1 MLEGKA
7 ESKSHFTYPLST
19 ITVLILPRDGNG
31 FGDTSSDTSF
41 KDVDLISTK
50 GATNIANTAFDQPTL
65 PVAPKGVLNSTVTPA
80 SYSAF
85 VNLIDTTQLAK
96 FGLHIGGAFDNNLIA
111 SKLESLAV
119 APILNS
125 NNQLLF
131 VVSDNDFITANG
143 HQATQA
149 SNGRYVLQDY
159 SDPYALQYGEA
170 NTQVFIYNV
179 TLPGYS
185 QGSSPN

>member
-1 MLEGKA
+1 
-7 ESKSHFTYPLST
+7 LS
-19 ITVLILPRDGNG
+19 RDGNG

-50 GATNIANTAFDQPTL
+50 GATNIANTPFDTPAV
-65 PVAPKGVLNSTVTPA
+65 PVAPAGVLNPTVTPVHYA
-80 SYSAF
+80 SFIS
-85 VNLIDTTQLAK
+85 LIDPTQLAK

-119 APILNS
+119 GVIPKTS
-125 NNQLLF
+125 NQLLF

-143 HQATQA
+143 HQAAQDA
-149 SNGRYVLQDY
+149 SGKYVLQSY
-159 SDPYALQYGEA
+159 SDPYAVQNGDG

-185 QGSSPN
+185 QGLLPN

>member
-1 MLEGKA
+1 MYSA
-7 ESKSHFTYPLST
+7 SHLHPSCS
-19 ITVLILPRDGNG
+19 VLILPRDGNG

-50 GATNIANTAFDQPTL
+50 GATNIANTAFDQPAN
-65 PVAPKGVLNSTVTPA
+65 PVAPAGVLNSAVTPVT
-80 SYSAF
+80 YSPF
-85 VNLIDTTQLAK
+85 ISLIDTTQLAK

-119 APILNS
+119 APIPKS
-125 NNQLLF
+125 SGNQLLF
-131 VVSDNDFITANG
+131 VVSDNDFITAYG
-143 HQATQA
+143 HQADQV
-149 SNGRYVLQDY
+149 NGKYVLQDY
-159 SDPYALQYGEA
+159 ADPYAVEYGEA

-185 QGSSPN
+185 QGSLPN

>member
-1 MLEGKA
+1 M
-7 ESKSHFTYPLST
+7 
-19 ITVLILPRDGNG
+19 ILPRDGNG
-31 FGDTSSDTSF
+31 FGDTSSDTTF

-50 GATNIANTAFDQPTL
+50 GATNIANTPFDTPAV
-65 PVAPKGVLNSTVTPA
+65 PVAPKGVLNPTVTPCQYA
-80 SYSAF
+80 AF
-85 VNLIDTTQLAK
+85 ISLIDSTQLAK

-119 APILNS
+119 ANIPKS
-125 NNQLLF
+125 SNQLLF

-143 HQATQA
+143 HQAAQDA
-149 SNGRYVLQDY
+149 SGNYVLQSY
-159 SDPYALQYGEA
+159 SDAYAVQHGDG

-185 QGSSPN
+185 QGLLPN

>member
-1 MLEGKA
+1 L
-7 ESKSHFTYPLST
+7 SHRKSFLP
-19 ITVLILPRDGNG
+19 TVLILPRDGNG

-50 GATNIANTAFDQPTL
+50 GATNIANTAFDQPDH
-65 PVAPKGVLNSTVTPA
+65 PVAPKGVLDSTVTPTTYA
-80 SYSAF
+80 PFIS
-85 VNLIDTTQLAK
+85 LIDTAQLAK
-96 FGLHIGGAFDNNLIA
+96 FGLNVGGAFDNNLIA

-119 APILNS
+119 APIPKS

-143 HQATQA
+143 HQAAQDST
-149 SNGRYVLQDY
+149 GKYVVQPY
-159 SDPYALQYGEA
+159 SDPYAVQYGDA

-185 QGSSPN
+185 QGILPN